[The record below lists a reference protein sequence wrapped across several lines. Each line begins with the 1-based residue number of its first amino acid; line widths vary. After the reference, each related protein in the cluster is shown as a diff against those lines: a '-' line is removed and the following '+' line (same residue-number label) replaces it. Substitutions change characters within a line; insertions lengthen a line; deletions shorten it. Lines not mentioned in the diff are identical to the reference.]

1 MSRLWSTSN
10 DLCNADSYL
19 VESLADFI
27 FVFSLFRSSHP
38 MVFLEKG
45 VLEICGKFTG
55 EHPCWS
61 VISIKLLCNLAAS
74 ACSLACESFLWL
86 MGGLYLVGQS
96 DLFWIQCTSLFHNHW
111 NEGAFRQWNAVPLI
125 LLQYYKA
132 VCYNLTLGHM
142 GFLCS
147 PKIHVLGVGSCC
159 KFLSSFEPVYDG
171 VMTHVIQDLNK

>member
-74 ACSLACESFLWL
+74 ACSLACESFYGW
-86 MGGLYLVGQS
+86 
-96 DLFWIQCTSLFHNHW
+96 WEAC
-111 NEGAFRQWNAVPLI
+111 I
-125 LLQYYKA
+125 LLDKA
-132 VCYNLTLGHM
+132 I
-142 GFLCS
+142 CS
-147 PKIHVLGVGSCC
+147 EFNVLLFSIIIETKELFGSGTRYHSSCC
-159 KFLSSFEPVYDG
+159 NIIKLS
-171 VMTHVIQDLNK
+171 VII